1 MKMNQ
6 LIAKS
11 RSEIGRVNKPLD
23 DMCSY
28 AQINVKGF
36 QVLAPKSG
44 GSGLVLLRKP
54 V

>member
-1 MKMNQ
+1 MNQ

-11 RSEIGRVNKPLD
+11 RSEIGRVNNPLD
-23 DMCSY
+23 DKCSY

-36 QVLAPKSG
+36 YVLAPKPVET
-44 GSGLVLLRKP
+44 GLVMLRKP

>member
-1 MKMNQ
+1 MNE
-6 LIAKS
+6 LISKS

-28 AQINVKGF
+28 AQISVKGF
-36 QVLAPKSG
+36 YVLAPKSV
-44 GSGLVLLRKP
+44 GSGLVLLRKL